1 MMALFDDLMHPSD
14 IFETHPDKKQ
24 MYDMFALS
32 VLPEYR
38 GRGIATKLVQEA
50 FKVAKKAG
58 CDCAVVLA
66 TNDFTRKIF
75 GKLGM
80 KVLATRPWDQCNYD
94 NVIIYGQVE
103 SQCLSCHYI
112 DL

>member
-1 MMALFDDLMHPSD
+1 MMSLFDDMMHPGD
-14 IFETHPDKKQ
+14 IFEKHPDRVQ

-32 VLPEYR
+32 TLPEYR

-66 TNDFTRKIF
+66 TNDLTREIF
-75 GKLGM
+75 AKVGM
-80 KVLATRPWDQCNYD
+80 TMLASRPWIECNYD